1 MGMAQRIAFFENQY
15 IPLLSKHG
23 IECQRSQIQH
33 GHGQQMGGNMYGRGS
48 AGYGNNQF
56 SHIED
61 YVPGGD
67 GAYDHDEYDEMNG
80 QRQNSAEDDE
90 IYDRTDQVAND
101 DINEGTRNVMPAD
114 EESGDEQNAG
124 DEMRQVPDDDDDE
137 DEDIEHGDDG
147 NNDRSED
154 GQVMEDV

>member
-1 MGMAQRIAFFENQY
+1 MG
-15 IPLLSKHG
+15 
-23 IECQRSQIQH
+23 
-33 GHGQQMGGNMYGRGS
+33 GRGS

-56 SHIED
+56 SHLED

-67 GAYDHDEYDEMNG
+67 GAYDHDEYDDMNG

-124 DEMRQVPDDDDDE
+124 DEMRKVPDDDDDE

-147 NNDRSED
+147 NN
-154 GQVMEDV
+154 